1 MIDNEFRNDKIT
13 ITRDEMAD
21 IVAVEVVK
29 IMNGARKRV
38 ENRGE
43 EIDTKLFDMVQT
55 VLLAYSADIM
65 TVLFDEGKIGDL
77 EIEEDNGGSK

>member
-29 IMNGARKRV
+29 IMKGARKRV

-43 EIDTKLFDMVQT
+43 EVDTKLFDMVQT